1 MAFVK
6 KHLPATPAAPVEPLH
21 TADSLMAQLA
31 DPDPAQRRWAA
42 RDLVRYPDAAAAL
55 VQRLQS
61 EDDIAVREVIFTS
74 LTRLGGAVAVAGLVQ
89 CLRSEDPS
97 LRNEAIEAMK
107 VLPDEVAP
115 IMGGLLQD
123 ADSDVRIMAVNVLES
138 LQHPDVEAWLIQVI
152 EQDPVINVCGAA
164 VDLLTEVGTA
174 AALGALQR
182 IKLRFADEPYIQFA
196 ASLALK
202 RIVPT

>member
-6 KHLPATPAAPVEPLH
+6 KHPIAGPAEAAEPLH
-21 TADSLMAQLA
+21 TEASLVAQLA

-42 RDLVRYPDAAAAL
+42 RDLLRYPNAATAL
-55 VQRLQS
+55 VQRLQC
-61 EDDIAVREVIFTS
+61 ETDIAVREVIFTS
-74 LTRLGGAVAVAGLVQ
+74 LTRLGGAVAVAGLVH
-89 CLRSEDPS
+89 CLRSEEAS

-107 VLPDEVAP
+107 VLPTEVAP

-138 LQHPDVEAWLIQVI
+138 LQHPQVESWLIQVI
-152 EQDPVINVCGAA
+152 EQDPVVNVCGAA

-182 IKLRFADEPYIQFA
+182 IKQRFADEPYIQFA

>member
-6 KHLPATPAAPVEPLH
+6 KHPPATPTAAEEPLH
-21 TADSLMAQLA
+21 TADSLIAQLT

-55 VQRLQS
+55 VQQLEGES
-61 EDDIAVREVIFTS
+61 DMAVREVIFTS
-74 LTRLGGAVAVAGLVQ
+74 LTRLGGAVAVAGLVD
-89 CLRSEDPS
+89 CLRSEDPAM
-97 LRNEAIEAMK
+97 RNEAILAMK

-138 LQHPDVEAWLIQVI
+138 LQHPDVEAWLLQVI
-152 EQDPVINVCGAA
+152 EQDPVVNVCGAA

-202 RIVPT
+202 RIVPS